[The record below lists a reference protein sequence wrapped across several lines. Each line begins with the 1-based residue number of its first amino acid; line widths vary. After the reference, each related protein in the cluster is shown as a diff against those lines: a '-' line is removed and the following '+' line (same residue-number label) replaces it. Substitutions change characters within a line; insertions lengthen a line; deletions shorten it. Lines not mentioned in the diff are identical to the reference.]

1 MDMSKLLQILM
12 ANGIT
17 LGNRYRWTAQMELSK
32 ELENRFER
40 LANMEVDYEH

>member
-1 MDMSKLLQILM
+1 M

-17 LGNRYRWTAQMELSK
+17 LGNRYRWTAQMEISK

-40 LANMEVDYEH
+40 LANMEVNCEY